1 MKLFKRIILVSII
14 VFSLIFPIGVSN
26 LTYAGSSPAPTF
38 EKDFAKKITKWDEKV
53 FTISCIE
60 TSKTLKDNIKCLL
73 FPGNSW
79 GVYWWVL
86 WDIIKWAGYIVVF
99 ICLVING
106 IKLIMSRWKDDEM
119 KQAITNILYI
129 LIWSVLLFGAMWLF
143 WGILNG
149 IFNATGTQDV
159 SDRLIKSDSLLHFVL
174 SFLKWAAFFVA
185 IIMIVI
191 AWFKM
196 INPQTWDEWGGAKIA
211 KSLVNVIVALIW
223 IKVVDFIYYIASAE
237 DFASQAWNFI
247 VKIAKFL
254 WYISGTVIVFMII
267 YSWYLLAVDWWSWD
281 NFKKAKNILINI
293 VLAVV
298 ALFFFLFLLYQI
310 FSEFTNGNFVSS

>member
-1 MKLFKRIILVSII
+1 
-14 VFSLIFPIGVSN
+14 
-26 LTYAGSSPAPTF
+26 
-38 EKDFAKKITKWDEKV
+38 
-53 FTISCIE
+53 
-60 TSKTLKDNIKCLL
+60 
-73 FPGNSW
+73 
-79 GVYWWVL
+79 L

-298 ALFFFLFLLYQI
+298 SLFFFLFLLYQI